1 MTNRQIVEAQKLL
14 RKLEGEPV
22 KVYNE
27 HGECFWQVTYSN
39 DSYNSLINIVEGVAK
54 TPIKE
59 YSSYPTAPTRPL
71 TASVYPP
78 TASAYSSVDYHR
90 EKID

>member
-1 MTNRQIVEAQKLL
+1 MINKQIIEAQKLL

-27 HGECFWQVTYSN
+27 QGTTFWQVTYSN
-39 DSYNSLINIVEGVAK
+39 ESYNSLLNIVEAVAK

-59 YSSYPTAPTRPL
+59 YTAYPQQT
-71 TASVYPP
+71 
-78 TASAYSSVDYHR
+78 YSTYAQPNATPIDYHR
-90 EKID
+90 EKVD

>member
-1 MTNRQIVEAQKLL
+1 MTSKQIIEAQKLL
-14 RKLEGEPV
+14 RKLEGEPI

-27 HGECFWQVTYSN
+27 QGTTFWQVTYSN
-39 DSYNSLINIVEGVAK
+39 EAYNSLINIVEAVAK

-59 YSSYPTAPTRPL
+59 YT
-71 TASVYPP
+71 VYPQP
-78 TASAYSSVDYHR
+78 TYSNYVQTNSSPVEYHR